1 MLNTSQGSP
10 GRHLHSVDRFTSLN
24 RKFHLFSIVVL
35 PAASSKL
42 ELVERACVSPSSICH
57 KDVRGIITTLKVMRA
72 KFVKGGGRGGGL
84 HSLYLFVS
92 SGSPSCGGDV
102 TVYVSDINQPG
113 LLTPFYSVL
122 VSILSL
128 WPFQLYFIP

>member
-10 GRHLHSVDRFTSLN
+10 GSHLHSVDRFTSLN

-72 KFVKGGGRGGGL
+72 KFVKGGGRGGAYTVCI
-84 HSLYLFVS
+84 SL
-92 SGSPSCGGDV
+92 SPRAHPHVVGMLRFMSQ
-102 TVYVSDINQPG
+102 T
-113 LLTPFYSVL
+113 
-122 VSILSL
+122 
-128 WPFQLYFIP
+128 